1 MILEFLRVV
10 QSETDSNSQLIG
22 PISADIVDLNELTS
36 MLSLVWL
43 SIVLPST
50 CKNHVLVLLHVDL
63 RMLIRIVAEVIAL
76 ALRREQAKFPYLYTQ
91 IFGGFS
97 YLISSL
103 FLFEL
108 LRVRRMKAAI

>member
-1 MILEFLRVV
+1 
-10 QSETDSNSQLIG
+10 
-22 PISADIVDLNELTS
+22 

-43 SIVLPST
+43 SVVLPAT
-50 CKNHVLVLLHVDL
+50 CKAHILALLHINL
-63 RMLIRIVAEVIAL
+63 SLLTHLVAEVIAL

-91 IFGGFS
+91 IFGGLS

-103 FLFEL
+103 FLLEL